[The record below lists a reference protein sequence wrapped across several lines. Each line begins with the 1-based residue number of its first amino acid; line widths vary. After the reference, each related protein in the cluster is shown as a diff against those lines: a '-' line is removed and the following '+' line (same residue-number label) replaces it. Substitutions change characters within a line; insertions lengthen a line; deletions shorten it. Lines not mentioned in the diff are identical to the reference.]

1 MTSDQEAANA
11 FSASVL
17 PVATQN
23 PGDKT
28 AKSLAQHPGQ
38 APQKGGAQAQ
48 VASNKVI
55 VVFKTGTAQ
64 EEITKAENDIIAQG
78 GTITQRYTSALLGF
92 AAALPDNSIQALS
105 VHPQVNY
112 IEPDG
117 EVSAYAK
124 SLIA

>member
-23 PGDKT
+23 PGDKV
-28 AKSLAQHPGQ
+28 AKSLVQQPGQ
-38 APQKGGAQAQ
+38 APQKPADAQA
-48 VASNKVI
+48 ASNSI
-55 VVFKTGTAQ
+55 IAVFKAGTAQ

-92 AAALPDNSIQALS
+92 AAKLPDGSIQALS
-105 VHPQVNY
+105 AHPQLNY

-117 EVSAYAK
+117 PVSAYAK
-124 SLIA
+124 SIIG